1 MGRATS
7 EKVGRGTCPQIGCG
21 EPVVYR
27 KSAGG
32 MLTYKCDNCDSSGYA
47 EPGGEAYKARMATI
61 KNAPVLDQ
69 KTTEPTPTP
78 APEKRAGFSM
88 AAL

>member
-7 EKVGRGTCPQIGCG
+7 EKVGRGVCPDFSCG

-32 MLTYKCDNCDSSGYA
+32 MLTHRCENCDSTGYC
-47 EPGGEAYKARMATI
+47 EPGGLAYASRMATI
-61 KNAPVLDQ
+61 KGA
-69 KTTEPTPTP
+69 TP
-78 APEKRAGFSM
+78 APAKITEPEPKPLPAKRGGFNL
-88 AAL
+88 ADL